1 MQHFNMLETQEQSH
15 RDVNEDVQTDTRTRP
30 TLSVSLWHTPLSKI
44 SVCKR
49 RQDLCLVRA
58 GGAEEVKECYLPFF
72 FRSFFR
78 VYYFLFSL

>member
-30 TLSVSLWHTPLSKI
+30 TLSVSLWHTPLSEI
-44 SVCKR
+44 SVCER

-58 GGAEEVKECYLPFF
+58 GGGRGGEGVLP
-72 FRSFFR
+72 SFFLSL
-78 VYYFLFSL
+78 LF